1 MPRRNDTNCAKKLE
15 NSTGHGGKFKGFN
28 PKPGFLFGRNG
39 VCIVERGGDEAVVST
54 AFEMVGIYMLE
65 RGINF
70 SV

>member
-1 MPRRNDTNCAKKLE
+1 MKVISKDLT
-15 NSTGHGGKFKGFN
+15 